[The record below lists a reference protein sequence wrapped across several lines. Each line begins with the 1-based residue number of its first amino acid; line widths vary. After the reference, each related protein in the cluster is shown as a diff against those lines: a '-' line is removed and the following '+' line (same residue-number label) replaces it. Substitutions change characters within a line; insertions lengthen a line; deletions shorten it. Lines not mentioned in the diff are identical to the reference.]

1 MMVNNSTVTE
11 VNSEKYLPICSGL
24 KLGLYIG
31 QFNPIHIGH
40 IQLLVDMS
48 KYLDKIY
55 ILITYDCDVSTSL
68 RESLIVNEINT
79 YSLRNV
85 YSLTVEGNYSISE
98 LLKQLDILFEGNNLN
113 WILTEKTYLE
123 IPKYNDYEYLEIF
136 PKVLYSNNNYND
148 SSIITTVKPTNEFN
162 VTSSD
167 IRNMINNNIDPR
179 PLIGGLEYDYI
190 ISSKMYMKQ

>member
-1 MMVNNSTVTE
+1 MTSNNTTVTKI
-11 VNSEKYLPICSGL
+11 NPAKYLPVCYGL

-48 KYLDKIY
+48 KYFDKIY
-55 ILITYDCDVSTSL
+55 VFITDDCDVSTSL

-79 YSLRNV
+79 YSLRNI
-85 YSLTVEGNYSISE
+85 YALPMDTNISISE
-98 LLKQLDILFEGNNLN
+98 ILKRLDIIFGENNLN
-113 WILTEKTYLE
+113 WILTEQTYLE
-123 IPKYNDYEYLEIF
+123 IPKYNDYEYLETF
-136 PKVLYSNNNYND
+136 PKALYSNNNYND
-148 SSIITTVKPTNEFN
+148 SSIVTTVKPTNEFN

-167 IRNMINNNIDPR
+167 IRNMISNNIDPR

-190 ISSKMYMKQ
+190 MSSKMYMKQ